1 MAQRVKPPVNMVH
14 QDAIHCETVK
24 KELKSAVIYQDF
36 TINPHSLKKNSTY
49 ELFKISCVQY
59 YKNAIS
65 IQRKEISSTVKT
77 ESLKITLS
85 FKHSFNAKNKLRVS
99 HGPAVCNCNGFNKAI
114 P

>member
-49 ELFKISCVQY
+49 DLFKIVF
-59 YKNAIS
+59 N
-65 IQRKEISSTVKT
+65 
-77 ESLKITLS
+77 ITQHDFILT
-85 FKHSFNAKNKLRVS
+85 KKR
-99 HGPAVCNCNGFNKAI
+99 CQ
-114 P
+114 